1 MDKLMMG
8 YMHQND
14 DTNSSPT
21 IIKSASILPPDEYAL
36 GKGLNECCNPNIG
49 IADCTPYLPDDIV
62 NYLPDDI
69 VNNLPDNIIIAPNFT
84 KPNELYNGRINHDVQ
99 IGVFYC
105 LICGNEM
112 PWYEGQPAK
121 VKVCDACKRA
131 IAWAKEKMKENG
143 DDQSK
148 HDDF

>member
-1 MDKLMMG
+1 MDKIMMG
-8 YMHQND
+8 YMHKND
-14 DTNSSPT
+14 DANSSPT
-21 IIKSASILPPDEYAL
+21 IIKTASMIPPDAYAI
-36 GKGLNECCNPNIG
+36 GKGLNECYNPNIG

-69 VNNLPDNIIIAPNFT
+69 IIAPNFT
-84 KPNELYNGRINHDVQ
+84 KPNELNERREYYRTQ

-121 VKVCDACKRA
+121 VKVCDECKRA
-131 IAWAKEKMKENG
+131 IAWAKEKMKEKE
-143 DDQSK
+143 S
-148 HDDF
+148 